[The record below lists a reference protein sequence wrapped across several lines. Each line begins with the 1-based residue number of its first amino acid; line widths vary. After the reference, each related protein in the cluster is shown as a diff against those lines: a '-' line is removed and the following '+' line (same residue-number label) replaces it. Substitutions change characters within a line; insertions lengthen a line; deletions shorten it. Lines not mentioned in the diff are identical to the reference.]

1 MLNLKPI
8 PFFKKKKMEFEESN
22 ILPQPQ
28 VSSLK
33 KKTTLNSLL
42 NQKESFPFVSRNL
55 KSSKGQCDSWFL
67 NFSTQKFI
75 NCPFKVITSKNKMDL
90 GLIYFFKINSVKMKK
105 KKSSLWSLNIKVD
118 TS

>member
-8 PFFKKKKMEFEESN
+8 PFFKKKMEKKKKKMEFEESN

-33 KKTTLNSLL
+33 TNKQTTLNSLL

-55 KSSKGQCDSWFL
+55 KSSKGQCDS
-67 NFSTQKFI
+67 
-75 NCPFKVITSKNKMDL
+75 
-90 GLIYFFKINSVKMKK
+90 
-105 KKSSLWSLNIKVD
+105 
-118 TS
+118 

>member
-8 PFFKKKKMEFEESN
+8 PFFKKKKMEKKKKKMEFEESN

-33 KKTTLNSLL
+33 QTNKQTILNSLL

-55 KSSKGQCDSWFL
+55 KSSKGQCDS
-67 NFSTQKFI
+67 
-75 NCPFKVITSKNKMDL
+75 
-90 GLIYFFKINSVKMKK
+90 
-105 KKSSLWSLNIKVD
+105 
-118 TS
+118 

>member
-55 KSSKGQCDSWFL
+55 KSSKGQCDS
-67 NFSTQKFI
+67 
-75 NCPFKVITSKNKMDL
+75 
-90 GLIYFFKINSVKMKK
+90 
-105 KKSSLWSLNIKVD
+105 
-118 TS
+118 